1 MVQHDVNR
9 IYSCI
14 ILHDVLNWIY
24 HLRFSADISTH
35 LLPIKEKGTVM
46 VEVPLL
52 GKVFFLLR
60 SENHIIL
67 HREIAI

>member
-1 MVQHDVNR
+1 MV
-9 IYSCI
+9 
-14 ILHDVLNWIY
+14 LHDVLNWIY
-24 HLRFSADISTH
+24 RLRFSAEISIH
-35 LLPIKEKGTVM
+35 LLPIREKGTEM